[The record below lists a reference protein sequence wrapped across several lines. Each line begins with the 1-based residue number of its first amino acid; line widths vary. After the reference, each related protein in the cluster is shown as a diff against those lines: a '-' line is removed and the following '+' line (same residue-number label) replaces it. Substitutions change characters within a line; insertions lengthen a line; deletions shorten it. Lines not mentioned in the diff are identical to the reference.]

1 MFCFFAYSFFIKMAD
16 QLASVTE
23 PLRSINR
30 RNTNPSSP
38 DLATMSRKRLF
49 CVQSVTLLTACITC
63 FTLLSVT
70 LLKNEELQKKLLNF
84 GQTANCLL
92 NATAN
97 DQNLIPTKEDS
108 DAANWNNFF
117 AFILRLSS
125 TCAAV
130 TNNNNNNNNNI
141 SVKDDP

>member
-1 MFCFFAYSFFIKMAD
+1 MAD

-38 DLATMSRKRLF
+38 DLANMSRKRLF

-130 TNNNNNNNNNI
+130 TNNNNNNNI